1 VAHQMTVAQQLEEL
15 AEEIWALE
23 ERGVHQRAR
32 IVEGS
37 KLGQELAG
45 TTLQEMARRDLVR
58 QDDQQVHLS
67 PAGERLAST
76 VVRRHRLAEVLF
88 HEVLA
93 VGEEDTEFTACQVE
107 HILSAEV
114 TERICTY
121 LGHPP
126 TCPHGKSIPRGDCCT
141 VFRRDVSPLVQPL
154 SSLAIGSTARI
165 VFIAQALPSRLDRL
179 QTLGIQAGGLIR
191 LQQNHPSVVVQVGE
205 TSVALDREI
214 CNEIFVLPLER

>member
-1 VAHQMTVAQQLEEL
+1 MRHHMTIEQQLEEL
-15 AEEIWALE
+15 AEEIWALD
-23 ERGVHQRAR
+23 ERGVHQRDR

-37 KLGQELAG
+37 KLGQDLAG
-45 TTLQEMARRDLVR
+45 TTLEEMRKREMVR
-58 QDDQQVHLS
+58 LDEHEVHLS
-67 PAGERLAST
+67 PSGESLART

-88 HEVLA
+88 HQVLA
-93 VGEEDTEFTACQVE
+93 VGEEDTEITACQVE

-126 TCPHGKSIPRGDCCT
+126 TCPHGKAIPRGDCCA

-154 SSLAIGSTARI
+154 SSLSIGSTARI
-165 VFIAQALPSRLDRL
+165 VFIAQALHSRLDRL
-179 QTLGIQAGGLIR
+179 LTLGIQAGGLIR

>member
-1 VAHQMTVAQQLEEL
+1 MRHHVTIAQQLEEL
-15 AEEIWALE
+15 AEEIWALD
-23 ERGVHQRAR
+23 ERGVHQRDR

-37 KLGQELAG
+37 KLGRDLAG
-45 TTLQEMARRDLVR
+45 TTLQEMRQREMVR
-58 QDDQQVHLS
+58 LEGQEVRLS
-67 PAGERLAST
+67 PAGESLART

-88 HEVLA
+88 HQVLA

-126 TCPHGKSIPRGDCCT
+126 TCPHGKSIPRGDCCA

-165 VFIAQALPSRLDRL
+165 VFIAQALHSRLDRL
-179 QTLGIQAGGLIR
+179 LTLGIQAGGMIR